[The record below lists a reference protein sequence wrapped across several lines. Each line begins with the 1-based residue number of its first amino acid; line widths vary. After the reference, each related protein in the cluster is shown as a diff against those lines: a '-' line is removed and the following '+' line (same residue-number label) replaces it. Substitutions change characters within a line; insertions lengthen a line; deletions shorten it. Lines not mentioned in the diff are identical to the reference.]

1 MTGAVMRTFISR
13 ASSCRSIGSALAA
26 TSRCA
31 LPAIDGAWNSP
42 GLAAALGIVRG
53 RTCAALKITAVPLDM
68 IMPVMG
74 GEEAL
79 RELRAT
85 SPLTPVIGS
94 SGHSKALTN
103 FGDKGCRVSAKAL
116 CGAGFDGMLKT
127 SGGKPRAIARR
138 KKTGCG
144 YVRLT
149 RPL

>member
-1 MTGAVMRTFISR
+1 
-13 ASSCRSIGSALAA
+13 
-26 TSRCA
+26 

-103 FGDKGCRVSAKAL
+103 FGDKGCRVSAIAL

-127 SGGKPRAIARR
+127 SGGKPRANRTPEEKPLRLWPSKAHSAIVALRLQSFMRR
-138 KKTGCG
+138 QSLVGIRG
-144 YVRLT
+144 SVFA
-149 RPL
+149 P